1 MDTSLAL
8 TSYVTMTELFNLSK
22 FHFPLPRKRKN
33 DDNSTDSVGL
43 NNMPSSSQKVVAAII
58 TQVWMP
64 DHEVQLSRELIIFPS
79 NSIDGVPNH
88 RYHMQRHGLFMQCV
102 ISDSGS
108 QDGWRGD
115 WWRLRKIGDSGG
127 VLFFFF
133 FFFTS
138 INSFPLGS
146 IIIPREMH
154 FENHSSQI
162 ICIMQRHVIM
172 EHQIL
177 LPFWKYSAWQSCL
190 QLLLEKRRT
199 DRMMTREEE
208 RLGEQEGFSPLA
220 GERRTFSKSI
230 MVFLRKWKHMSK

>member
-127 VLFFFF
+127 VLFFFLHF
-133 FFFTS
+133 NQLFSSGVHHHSKRDAFWESFISDHMHYAEACNNGASDSPS
-138 INSFPLGS
+138 ILEVQCMAELFAAALGEEKNRQDDDKGRRKIVWES
-146 IIIPREMH
+146 KKASLH
-154 FENHSSQI
+154 
-162 ICIMQRHVIM
+162 
-172 EHQIL
+172 
-177 LPFWKYSAWQSCL
+177 
-190 QLLLEKRRT
+190 LLEN
-199 DRMMTREEE
+199 
-208 RLGEQEGFSPLA
+208 GEHSPSL
-220 GERRTFSKSI
+220 
-230 MVFLRKWKHMSK
+230 